1 MRVVWTPWQLIWMVL
16 QLGWRLGQLQVCPER
31 PGSPLTFLPAQLTVP
46 EGGEATFFCSYPNM
60 TAPTMLNWYRS
71 SPSNQSVKLAA
82 FPKDHGEPAR
92 DQRFS
97 ITQLAG
103 KQAFRLHIST
113 VLRND
118 SNTYYCGAIN
128 LPPET
133 QITESPCAE
142 LTVTD
147 RVSES
152 PTTHPSPA
160 PGPKGQFQALVI
172 SITSVLVGVLVLLL
186 LAWVLA
192 TVLPRGTQ
200 GRSAGASGAR
210 SDGQPAKEDPSATPV
225 FTVDYGELD
234 FQRREKTPEPPGACL
249 PEQTE
254 YATIVFP
261 DGVSHMGRRGSADG
275 LWGPRPLRPEDTH
288 CSWPL

>member
-1 MRVVWTPWQLIWMVL
+1 MRAPRAPWQLVWAVL

-31 PGSPLTFLPAQLTVP
+31 PSSPLTFSPARLTVA
-46 EGGEATFFCSYPNM
+46 EGEGATFFCSYPNM
-60 TAPTMLNWYRS
+60 TEPTMLNWYRG
-71 SPSNQSVKLAA
+71 SPNNQSVKLAA
-82 FPKDHGEPAR
+82 FPKDHGEPAW

-97 ITQLAG
+97 ITQLED
-103 KQAFRLHIST
+103 KQNFSLHISA

-118 SNTYYCGAIN
+118 SNIYYCGAIR

-142 LTVTD
+142 LTVTE

-160 PGPKGQFQALVI
+160 PRPQGHFQALVI

-200 GRSAGASGAR
+200 GASGAQ
-210 SDGQPAKEDPSATPV
+210 SNGEPLKEDPSAIPV

-234 FQRREKTPEPPGACL
+234 FQRREKTPEPPAACF

-254 YATIVFP
+254 YATIIFP
-261 DGVSHMGRRGSADG
+261 DGVSSVGRRGSADG
-275 LWGPRPLRPEDTH
+275 LQGPRPLRSEDTH

>member
-200 GRSAGASGAR
+200 EGGPFGHTCVHCGLRRAGL
-210 SDGQPAKEDPSATPV
+210 PATGEDPRAPRCLLTRADRVRHHCFPRWRVPHGPQGLSRWPVGTPASE
-225 FTVDYGELD
+225 TGGHSLLLAPL
-234 FQRREKTPEPPGACL
+234 TTGLSPP
-249 PEQTE
+249 
-254 YATIVFP
+254 
-261 DGVSHMGRRGSADG
+261 
-275 LWGPRPLRPEDTH
+275 
-288 CSWPL
+288 WP

>member
-1 MRVVWTPWQLIWMVL
+1 DLPWETNTAWAPPSWLAL
-16 QLGWRLGQLQVCPER
+16 LSPVCPER

-186 LAWVLA
+186 LGLGPGHCPSQGHSRVPAHT
-192 TVLPRGTQ
+192 TVDTK
-200 GRSAGASGAR
+200 
-210 SDGQPAKEDPSATPV
+210 KEDPSATPV